1 MEEYK
6 AENFQEAVE
15 NIDNSE
21 FVKAIER
28 MRADYTDDNK
38 NDVMNRAV
46 FDVTY
51 FVPAFRNDNAQ
62 LTQGKDN
69 RLSFNENQQ
78 ARFVLVENPQ
88 GEKYIP
94 AFTDHE
100 ALLKFRNEQ
109 AQGAQGF
116 IMTFPDLASVIEAF
130 PNVEGFV
137 INPFTHNLPFA
148 KAFVAEIKKNI
159 IAQMEKIEAEQKKA
173 NITMT
178 TNENK

>member
-15 NIDNSE
+15 KIDNSE

-38 NDVMNRAV
+38 NDVMNKAV

-51 FVPAFRNDNAQ
+51 FVPAFHDGSAPQ
-62 LTQGKDN
+62 LSQGSDK
-69 RLSFNENQQ
+69 RLSFNENQK
-78 ARFVLVENPQ
+78 ARFVLIENAK

-94 AFTDHE
+94 AFTDHQQ
-100 ALLKFRNEQ
+100 LIKFRNEQ
-109 AQGAQGF
+109 ADGAQGF
-116 IMTFPDLASVIEAF
+116 IMTFPDLASVVEAF
-130 PNVEGFV
+130 PTIAGFV

-148 KAFVAEIKKNI
+148 KDFVAAIKNNI
-159 IAQMEKIEAEQKKA
+159 IEQMEKIEAEQKKA
-173 NITMT
+173 NIKMT
-178 TNENK
+178 TNKE

>member
-1 MEEYK
+1 MEEFK
-6 AENFQEAVE
+6 AESLQETVDK
-15 NIDNSE
+15 IDNSE

-51 FVPAFRNDNAQ
+51 FVPAFRDDASQ
-62 LTQGKDN
+62 LTQGKDD
-69 RLSFNENQQ
+69 RLSFSDQRQ
-78 ARFVLVENPQ
+78 ARFVLLENPQ

-116 IMTFPDLASVIEAF
+116 IMTFPDLASVVEVF
-130 PNVEGFV
+130 PNIAGFV

-148 KAFVAEIKKNI
+148 KEFVAEIKKNI
-159 IAQMEKIEAEQKKA
+159 VAQMEKIEAEKKKA
-173 NITMT
+173 NITMS
-178 TNENK
+178 TNTES

>member
-1 MEEYK
+1 
-6 AENFQEAVE
+6 
-15 NIDNSE
+15 
-21 FVKAIER
+21 

-51 FVPAFRNDNAQ
+51 FVPAFRNDSAQ

-94 AFTDHE
+94 AFTSTE
-100 ALLKFRNEQ
+100 LLTAFRNQQPEA
-109 AQGAQGF
+109 AQNAQSFVMTFADLAGVTESFGF
-116 IMTFPDLASVIEAF
+116 IER
-130 PNVEGFV
+130 FV
-137 INPFTHNLPFA
+137 INPFDENLPFTKDFILAIKQNLQEQMA
-148 KAFVAEIKKNI
+148 KMKQ
-159 IAQMEKIEAEQKKA
+159 AQQNSEDSAPD
-173 NITMT
+173 ITMS
-178 TNENK
+178 TNKS

>member
-1 MEEYK
+1 METYK
-6 AENFQEAVE
+6 AESLQETVD

-51 FVPAFRNDNAQ
+51 FVPAFRNDAAQ
-62 LTQGKDN
+62 LTQGKDD
-69 RLSFNENQQ
+69 RLSFSEQQQ
-78 ARFVLVENPQ
+78 ARFVLIENPK

-100 ALLKFRNEQ
+100 QLIEFRNQQ
-109 AQGAQGF
+109 AEGAQGF

-130 PNVEGFV
+130 PTIAGFV

-148 KAFVAEIKKNI
+148 KEFVAEIKKNI
-159 IAQMEKIEAEQKKA
+159 IAQMEKIEAEEKKSK
-173 NITMT
+173 ITMT
-178 TNENK
+178 TNEG

>member
-100 ALLKFRNEQ
+100 SLLKFRNEQ

-116 IMTFPDLASVIEAF
+116 DPSSMGNMGGAAQQSSNNGGDDVIDADF
-130 PNVEGFV
+130 
-137 INPFTHNLPFA
+137 
-148 KAFVAEIKKNI
+148 KDAE
-159 IAQMEKIEAEQKKA
+159 
-173 NITMT
+173 
-178 TNENK
+178 

>member
-15 NIDNSE
+15 KIDNSE

-51 FVPAFRNDNAQ
+51 FVPAFRNDAAQ
-62 LTQGKDN
+62 LTQGSDN

-78 ARFVLVENPQ
+78 ARFVLLENPQ

-100 ALLKFRNEQ
+100 ALLEFRNAQ

-116 IMTFPDLASVIEAF
+116 IMTFPDLASVVEAF
-130 PNVEGFV
+130 PTVAGFV

-148 KAFVAEIKKNI
+148 KEFVAEIKKNI
-159 IAQMEKIEAEQKKA
+159 IEQLEKIEKQEGKPD
-173 NITMT
+173 IIVT
-178 TNENK
+178 TNN